1 MVTILLLFL
10 GQSLWKFP
18 RFSMQKWLPHEERQ
32 KKKNQWVQGKN
43 RWWCCRF
50 CFDDAHSW
58 YQILVSWP
66 DCSDCWLMLA
76 REQWEIHR
84 YMQMLLKPKH
94 SSVKNHNFTGPIT
107 VLTCYKVSLNWKF
120 PGFSLWTGTQVEL
133 GEKKKSVSMRQ
144 KGAGACIACI
154 AGRISFGVWS
164 GALFWHWRQE
174 KGGYTSKFVLPPT
187 ILG

>member
-1 MVTILLLFL
+1 MAST
-10 GQSLWKFP
+10 WRKA
-18 RFSMQKWLPHEERQ
+18 K
-32 KKKNQWVQGKN
+32 KKKNQWVQEKN

-58 YQILVSWP
+58 YQILVSWS

-94 SSVKNHNFTGPIT
+94 SSVKNHNFKGPIT
-107 VLTCYKVSLNWKF
+107 VLTCYKIGSSLDLACEQAPKW
-120 PGFSLWTGTQVEL
+120 SWA
-133 GEKKKSVSMRQ
+133 KKKSVSMRQ

>member
-1 MVTILLLFL
+1 MAST
-10 GQSLWKFP
+10 WRKA
-18 RFSMQKWLPHEERQ
+18 K
-32 KKKNQWVQGKN
+32 KKKNQWVQEKN

-84 YMQMLLKPKH
+84 YMQMLFKPKH
-94 SSVKNHNFTGPIT
+94 SSVKNHNFKGPIT